1 MPKRLTL
8 LGLAIATRLTRFSI
22 RTLGFSRTVRLMG
35 RLPRVAKPA
44 QPDAVLGPLA
54 SDIASVSG
62 SPYGA
67 SCLDRSV
74 LLWFLMRQKRLDG
87 EIRIGVVFT
96 DDQLEGHAWVEY
108 KGAVVNDDPDVATRF
123 TVFDEDPVGI
133 VFT

>member
-1 MPKRLTL
+1 MWKRLTL
-8 LGLAIATRLTRFSI
+8 VGLAIATRLTRLSI
-22 RTLGFSRTVRLMG
+22 RTLGFSATVRLMG
-35 RLPRVAKPA
+35 RLPRMGRPA
-44 QPDAVLGPLA
+44 QPDAVLDRLA
-54 SDIASVSG
+54 SDIASVST

-74 LLWFLMRQKRLDG
+74 LLWFLMRQQHLDG

-96 DDQLEGHAWVEY
+96 GDQLEGHAWVEHN
-108 KGAVVNDDPDVATRF
+108 GTVVNDDPDVATRF